1 VYKMLHVVILKD
13 GNTLARAY
21 HRMLRRSNI
30 DAILPAAAAAAA
42 VAGVMFISAVS
53 AAKFRAARNGCT
65 QFHHAGSWS
74 SQVNGQVQCINFC
87 ANKRDAK
94 AARLCGITTAA
105 HDVDHPWPG
114 WVYQEAWRFF
124 NSQVSK
130 RGQLQQ
136 GFGGGGG
143 SGGTRGG
150 RQQVV
155 RWPAPY
161 SP

>member
-1 VYKMLHVVILKD
+1 MH
-13 GNTLARAY
+13 
-21 HRMLRRSNI
+21 
-30 DAILPAAAAAAA
+30 DAGPLITFAAAAAATA
-42 VAGVMFISAVS
+42 AGVDFISAMS

-65 QFHHAGSWS
+65 QPYHAGPWT
-74 SQVNGQVQCINFC
+74 SQVNGQVQCINYC
-87 ANKRDAK
+87 ANKPGAK
-94 AARLCGITTAA
+94 AARLCGITTAG

-114 WVYQEAWRFF
+114 WVYQEAWHFF
-124 NSQVSK
+124 NSQVDK
-130 RGQLQQ
+130 NKGQQQQ

-143 SGGTRGG
+143 VGGSRGG